1 MTKFE
6 FCNSVLMSLLGSE
19 ELVDSWW
26 QSPNIAMGMSTPSEL
41 WTKDEMG
48 RDFVFTYI
56 KNQVDYQGS

>member
-1 MTKFE
+1 
-6 FCNSVLMSLLGSE
+6 MSLLGSE